1 MPWAKPVGPVVSGF
15 SLLLSSHPWLS
26 RKRFVHFFKEGHW
39 VLLGHCLH
47 VAAGLCLRG
56 YSARVKTASSPNPL
70 KLFSWVLGGQW
81 CHQRVPI
88 AFRSCHWLGSLG
100 SSHPRCKR
108 IMLEFERMIWN
119 PHFFAGHVCVP
130 FSYKCGSL
138 WGLWWLLVLLQRMCA
153 RLDPKLLLSAAPI
166 QSVGQETTCFVFSFV
181 PGMSPDF
188 PVTIWSTN
196 SF

>member
-56 YSARVKTASSPNPL
+56 YSARVKTAFSPNPL

-81 CHQRVPI
+81 CHQ
-88 AFRSCHWLGSLG
+88 
-100 SSHPRCKR
+100 SSDRFQVLPLAWFPGLESPTMQKNNVR
-108 IMLEFERMIWN
+108 IWENDLESTLLCRPCLCAVFVQVWEFMRAMMA
-119 PHFFAGHVCVP
+119 AGALAKNVCETWPQTVAVCCTYSNCRPGNHVLC
-130 FSYKCGSL
+130 
-138 WGLWWLLVLLQRMCA
+138 LLLCA
-153 RLDPKLLLSAAPI
+153 RNESW
-166 QSVGQETTCFVFSFV
+166 
-181 PGMSPDF
+181 F
-188 PVTIWSTN
+188 PSYYLKY
-196 SF
+196 